1 MSILKV
7 AYPCINSGK
16 ILLLIHGFS
25 PVNARLLKV
34 FGNAFYAKMTFK
46 TPDLNMCFSLAVLK
60 SDMTKIS
67 SVNVMTLTL
76 LIFCHNRLQNS
87 HFIRRDSRVDHG
99 KRYLSNLYL
108 SI

>member
-7 AYPCINSGK
+7 AYPCISSGR
-16 ILLLIHGFS
+16 ISLLIHGFS
-25 PVNARLLKV
+25 TVNAQLLKV

-46 TPDLNMCFSLAVLK
+46 TSDPKMCFSLEVLK

-76 LIFCHNRLQNS
+76 LIFRHNRLQNS
-87 HFIRRDSRVDHG
+87 HFIRRNSRVDHG
-99 KRYLSNLYL
+99 KRY
-108 SI
+108 